1 MITDNTKLFEFVY
14 DAVIS
19 EGGDGDC
26 AVVLELQDHKAV
38 SDQFEIFLK
47 TKPYGNWQREI
58 RDNGDIGF
66 WDQQESIVFSNHDH
80 FCSFLDGASGKGYPE
95 DKIPCTQKVI
105 TL

>member
-26 AVVLELQDHKAV
+26 AIVLKSQNHKIV
-38 SDQFEIFLK
+38 SDQFELFLK
-47 TKPYGNWQREI
+47 TKPYGNWQRADK
-58 RDNGDIGF
+58 DNGDIIL
-66 WDQQESIVFSNHDH
+66 WDQQEYIVFSNHDH
-80 FCSFLDGASGKGYPE
+80 FCSFSDAVSGKGYPE
-95 DKIPCTQKVI
+95 GKVPCTQKVI

>member
-14 DAVIS
+14 DTVIS

-47 TKPYGNWQREI
+47 TKPHGNWQREN
-58 RDNGDIGF
+58 RENRDIGF

-95 DKIPCTQKVI
+95 GKIPCTQKVI